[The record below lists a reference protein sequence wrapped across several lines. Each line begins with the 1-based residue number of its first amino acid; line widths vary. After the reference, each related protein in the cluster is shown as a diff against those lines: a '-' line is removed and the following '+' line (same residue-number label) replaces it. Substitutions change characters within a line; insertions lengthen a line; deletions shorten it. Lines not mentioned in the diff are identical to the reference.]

1 MEIYGKNFRR
11 WEQQVQLY
19 IKSIGY
25 GNKPKDE
32 QVALLLHCAGEDA
45 IEVYNT
51 FEWPEI
57 EATGSSGSSS
67 ASVVQPKDDPKEILK
82 KFYDYCNP
90 RKNVVYER
98 FKFWTTRMADSF
110 DNFITELRTKAKACD
125 FTASDEMI
133 RDKIVFSIND
143 VRVQERLLRE
153 PELTLIKAINICKT
167 AEISQRQ
174 LEVMQPGT
182 QAVNVI
188 AQKKLNLQRKPE
200 KQQITNMQ
208 CKYCAGSHKKG
219 RCPAYSKKCRSCG
232 KLNHFSKVCM
242 SSKKV
247 HQLEEAS
254 GNDIMEQN
262 YDSFFIGILNSD
274 ADGNNDKWEVD
285 LIIENKNV
293 RCKLDTGAEANVIS
307 LKVLNSLKIP
317 TRNIEPTMTKLRVFG
332 GKMIT
337 PVGKVTLAVGKE
349 KHKLTFHV
357 IPSNDCTILGKNAS
371 EHLGYVKRV
380 YVMINKSTKEEI
392 LEKYEDVFKGL
403 GNFSTSYQIQLKADA
418 RPVIQATRTVLY
430 PKQAKLKEPL
440 DKMTAQGIIADVD
453 QPTDWV
459 SNLVITEKPDGS
471 MRICLDPKPLN
482 EAIKREHHKLPTA
495 DDVHS
500 KLANKKIFTVIDE
513 RHAFW
518 QVPLTKDSSYLCT
531 FHTPWGRKRCLRMPF
546 GICSASEVMQKRN
559 ESMFGDIQD
568 VHVIAD
574 DIIIAA
580 NNEEEHDKT
589 FVKVLE
595 RARSQGIKFK
605 KEKIQYKVKEV
616 KYMGNIISA
625 DGMKPDPAKINA
637 VVNMQRP
644 DSPESLRRLLGLV
657 KYLSQYIPG
666 ESDITAPLRDLL
678 KEQAWKWLEK
688 HEDAWNAVKSVL
700 IKQPVL
706 QFYDVSKD
714 IVVQADSSSTGL
726 GAVLIQDEKP
736 IAYASRALTRT
747 ECNYAQIDKELLSIV
762 YAMRKFEKYIL
773 GKKVLIQNDLSH
785 WKRF

>member
-1 MEIYGKNFRR
+1 M
-11 WEQQVQLY
+11 
-19 IKSIGY
+19 
-25 GNKPKDE
+25 
-32 QVALLLHCAGEDA
+32 
-45 IEVYNT
+45 
-51 FEWPEI
+51 
-57 EATGSSGSSS
+57 
-67 ASVVQPKDDPKEILK
+67 
-82 KFYDYCNP
+82 
-90 RKNVVYER
+90 
-98 FKFWTTRMADSF
+98 
-110 DNFITELRTKAKACD
+110 
-125 FTASDEMI
+125 
-133 RDKIVFSIND
+133 
-143 VRVQERLLRE
+143 RVQERLLRE

-188 AQKKLNLQRKPE
+188 AQKKRNLQRKPE

-219 RCPAYSKKCRSCG
+219 KCPAYGKKCRSCG

-242 SSKKV
+242 SSTKV

-254 GNDIMEQN
+254 GNDIMEQT
-262 YDSFFIGILNSD
+262 YDSFFIGILHSD

-307 LKVLNSLKIP
+307 SKVLNSLKIP

-337 PVGKVTLAVGKE
+337 PVGKVTLAVGKG

-357 IPSNDCTILGKNAS
+357 IPSNDCTILGKSAS

-392 LEKYEDVFKGL
+392 FEKYEDVFKGL
-403 GNFSTSYQIQLKADA
+403 STFSTPYQIQLKADA
-418 RPVIQATRTVLY
+418 RPAIQATRTVPY
-430 PKQAKLKEPL
+430 SKQAKLKELL

-495 DDVHS
+495 YDVHS

-531 FHTPWGRKRCLRMPF
+531 FHTPWGRKHFLRMPF

-589 FVKVLE
+589 FVTVLE

-605 KEKIQYKVKEV
+605 KEKSQYKVKEV
-616 KYMGNIISA
+616 KYMGKIISA
-625 DGMKPDPAKINA
+625 DGMKPDLAKINA

-706 QFYDVSKD
+706 QFYDVSKY

-736 IAYASRALTRT
+736 IA
-747 ECNYAQIDKELLSIV
+747 
-762 YAMRKFEKYIL
+762 
-773 GKKVLIQNDLSH
+773 
-785 WKRF
+785 